1 MPVDGVFVYVGLV
14 PLTKAFL
21 NLGITDDEGYIV
33 TDEEMRTNLPGIFAA
48 GDVRAKSLRQIV
60 TATGD
65 GGLAGQ
71 NAQKYVEEL
80 KESLEAEAAK

>member
-1 MPVDGVFVYVGLV
+1 MPVDGVFIYVGLV

-48 GDVRAKSLRQIV
+48 GDVQ
-60 TATGD
+60 
-65 GGLAGQ
+65 
-71 NAQKYVEEL
+71 
-80 KESLEAEAAK
+80 